1 MSETQTYDM
10 PEEWRALL
18 ESTGASI
25 TAGRVQ
31 HFGNPAQEIQIAVS
45 GEIIADLSH
54 FALVS
59 AQGNDAEKFLQG
71 QFTSDLRALGNDQSR
86 LSAYCSPKG
95 RALAVTRF
103 FRRDDSY
110 YLILPT
116 ALLEPTLAR
125 LRKYIMMS
133 KVALETVTGW
143 VHIGYSDPR
152 GGAHLR
158 DALNTDLP
166 AAVNDVVHSGGVSV
180 IRVAGGHA
188 RFELC
193 GELAPLQA
201 LWRKLHV
208 HAAPV
213 GAGPWEYLDIQAGLP
228 CVYPETSDAFV
239 PQMLNL
245 DLLDGISFKKGC
257 YTGQEVVAR
266 MHYLG
271 KLKRRMFRLHCEQ
284 DTPPPP
290 ATPLFHS
297 ALRGDE
303 SAGGVVRAQASP
315 DGGSELLAVLHLD
328 AGAEGE
334 LRLGGHDG
342 PLCRRLPLPYALDAG
357 GD

>member
-1 MSETQTYDM
+1 
-10 PEEWRALL
+10 
-18 ESTGASI
+18 
-25 TAGRVQ
+25 
-31 HFGNPAQEIQIAVS
+31 
-45 GEIIADLSH
+45 
-54 FALVS
+54 
-59 AQGNDAEKFLQG
+59 
-71 QFTSDLRALGNDQSR
+71 
-86 LSAYCSPKG
+86 
-95 RALAVTRF
+95 
-103 FRRDDSY
+103 
-110 YLILPT
+110 
-116 ALLEPTLAR
+116 
-125 LRKYIMMS
+125 MMS
-133 KVALETVTGW
+133 KVTLEAVNGW
-143 VHIGYSDPR
+143 AHIGYADPR
-152 GGAHLR
+152 GGGHLR
-158 DALNTDLP
+158 DALGADLP
-166 AAVNDVVHSGGVSV
+166 AAVNGVIHSGGITV
-180 IRVAGGHA
+180 IRVAGGPA

-193 GELAPLQA
+193 GEFALLQS

-208 HAAPV
+208 HTAPV

-271 KLKRRMFRLHCEQ
+271 KLKRRMFRLHCER

-303 SAGGVVRAQASP
+303 SAGGVVRAQTSP